1 MDNLRKLLEMLEDK
15 LAYTKQLIADYDET
29 MDYVSHSSLLG
40 FAEGIE
46 FVMEE
51 IEEMLQG
58 MGPPTMLRYQGAGVK
73 GSRSQGKGKDTDTGG
88 GKGKS
93 KGEDQK
99 VGKGRDAGKG
109 KKKETN
115 RSKVKGR

>member
-51 IEEMLQG
+51 IEERLEAQG
-58 MGPPTMLRYQGAGVK
+58 HGSGVK
-73 GSRSQGKGKDTDTGG
+73 GQAKGKDAVEDKKGQGTRAGKVEAKNKAKGGVRAGTSGKGKGNEKAKTG
-88 GKGKS
+88 GKGR
-93 KGEDQK
+93 
-99 VGKGRDAGKG
+99 GRI
-109 KKKETN
+109 
-115 RSKVKGR
+115 